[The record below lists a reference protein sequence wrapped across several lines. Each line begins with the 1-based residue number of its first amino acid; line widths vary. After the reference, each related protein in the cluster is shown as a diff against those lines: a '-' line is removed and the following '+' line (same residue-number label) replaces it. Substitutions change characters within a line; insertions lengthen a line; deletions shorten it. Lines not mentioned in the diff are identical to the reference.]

1 MSEAGQKPSP
11 VFVRQATGLVREIGP
26 WASMMA
32 VILLVTSGF
41 PPYMVSLMYTAPGAN
56 WPVALFVAFVASLIV
71 GGMFTV
77 IGASMPRSGAD
88 YVFTTRALN
97 PFIGF
102 INYWGVNIAYILNL
116 GILAFFASSYLGYFL
131 SGLAAFYHSDSL
143 TNIGVFVTSPAP
155 SLGLAVV
162 FIAVTT
168 GISIL
173 RPRYAWRFILLIG
186 IITLVTTAVM
196 FFGLSSISSTKFSS
210 AYDSFMSNS
219 SAYTSVIQSGGV
231 TPPSSSFLA
240 TAAALPLAWFFYT
253 WYNMSLGW
261 SGELKNSKRS
271 MPITII
277 GALIITA
284 VYYILFAILITRAF
298 GQPFLDNWSALA
310 ATGST
315 PVPGVGGF
323 VPFFALLVNGNV
335 LLYVVMFI
343 AIWVPVIFAFAP
355 LIIAQTRYIFAW
367 SFDRILP
374 DWFASVNERTHTPV
388 IATIVVA
395 AGGIL
400 SAFLMDYLPNSGE
413 FATLSYAV
421 FSFGFIIPAIA
432 AIIFPFRRRQ
442 LYDANF
448 VPKKRFLIPVL
459 SWLGLGSFIYLVYS
473 TYLSYRS
480 GALPINTFT
489 VEMYVPMY
497 GIGILILIA
506 GYLKN
511 RKSGIPLELSFKEI
525 PPE

>member
-1 MSEAGQKPSP
+1 
-11 VFVRQATGLVREIGP
+11 
-26 WASMMA
+26 MMA

-240 TAAALPLAWFFYT
+240 TAA
-253 WYNMSLGW
+253 
-261 SGELKNSKRS
+261 
-271 MPITII
+271 
-277 GALIITA
+277 
-284 VYYILFAILITRAF
+284 
-298 GQPFLDNWSALA
+298 ALA